1 MEVGG
6 AVNLASALH
15 KVMELIAHMKNLILW
30 LPSFFSFSSFLGR
43 QIEVNIHM
51 HFT

>member
-15 KVMELIAHMKNLILW
+15 KGHGIDCAYEKLNFMAA
-30 LPSFFSFSSFLGR
+30 
-43 QIEVNIHM
+43 
-51 HFT
+51 